1 VKKSIGQ
8 TDNNVSKDL
17 SAASFMKNALTR
29 NVNEAWR
36 KAKEEDPGL
45 EFKKSFIE
53 FKKDYLRKKNRK
65 TQGGARK

>member
-17 SAASFMKNALTR
+17 SAASYMKNALTR

-36 KAKEEDPGL
+36 KAKEEDPSL

>member
-1 VKKSIGQ
+1 MKKSIGQ

-17 SAASFMKNALTR
+17 SAASYMKNALTR

-36 KAKEEDPGL
+36 KAKEEDPSL